1 MLKRHSFMSC
11 IVCALIPVALF
22 PASGRRPDQL
32 SLEDARRVLAQPKG
46 TETIA
51 NVPLAGFQFS
61 REIEIGGGRRVVA
74 ISCARSG
81 GLVAF
86 GGDGNSI
93 ASVQT
98 GEITSLEVF
107 DLVED
112 GTSEIITDEIEGAG
126 TGVLIRSFVVYR
138 VTASEIRKIW
148 KGESL
153 SRSAPWKPVG
163 NTHVSQKTCF
173 LRFDPSGAGQPATMS
188 HVCTTIGDHHFAEKI
203 YEWRGNSLQERK
215 GNR

>member
-1 MLKRHSFMSC
+1 MPRRQILLCS
-11 IVCALIPVALF
+11 IVYALVSSAFLS
-22 PASGRRPDQL
+22 ASGGRSDQIT
-32 SLEDARRVLAQPKG
+32 LEETRKILAQPRG

-51 NVPLAGFQFS
+51 NVSLARFQFS

-86 GGDGNSI
+86 GRDGKSV

-98 GEITSLEVF
+98 GEIISIEVF
-107 DLVED
+107 DLAED

-126 TGVLIRSFVVYR
+126 TGVMLRSFVVYR

-148 KGESL
+148 TGESL
-153 SRSAPWKPVG
+153 FRSTPWNSSG
-163 NTHVSQKTCF
+163 NDHTILKRCY
-173 LRFDPSGAGQPATMS
+173 LRFDPSGAGQKAKMTYA
-188 HVCTTIGDHHFAEKI
+188 CTKSDGRQLTERT
-203 YEWRGNSLQERK
+203 YEWRGDSLEEQK
-215 GNR
+215 ANR